1 MTINRTTLLDLPLPV
16 TGTESGTWGDVTN
29 NGLAQYVDIAV
40 AGMNNLTS
48 ANFSSGALTISN
60 TLGTSAATN
69 IAAGSA
75 QYATIKVSSLAQNST
90 ITAPA
95 SNRSYRIVNLDST
108 YNLTIKASG
117 QTGITFLPG
126 QTGVV
131 AFTGTDYEV
140 VGVVNAASST
150 DNAVP
155 KFDGTTGQIIQNTG
169 VTIDDSNNVSG
180 VAQLNATTAD
190 LTNIEVTNIK
200 AKDGTSAGSIADST
214 GVVTLASSVLT
225 TTDINGG
232 TIDGAV
238 IGGSSAAAGSFTS
251 LNTSGQVV
259 FNDAGADVDFRVEG
273 DTDANLLFVDAST
286 DRVGVKTNA
295 PSSDLHI
302 NPAADDIFTNGLRVQ
317 RAAATTQNV
326 VLNYS
331 GGAANI
337 VATDAALSNP
347 IIRFFT
353 STDGTTSTE
362 RMRIDS
368 SGNVGIGTSSPAT
381 KFHVSN
387 TSGATQVR
395 VSSDTD
401 VSFSATATG
410 ADSTAF
416 MTVLNDARQWTIR
429 VNGSESDQFQIRDST
444 AGATRMVIDSS
455 GNVVLG
461 SSANGGQAMTTLQG
475 YSPNSANGSYG
486 NLLFSANANYTGG
499 ASRFLLTNAF
509 NVTDF
514 AIISSVDATTTPT
527 LDSGGAVSSGTVVF
541 SLKAGGN
548 AAFLGNIGIGGATPS
563 SSGAGITF
571 PATQSASSD
580 ANTLDDYEEGNW
592 TPVISDGTNNATMSV
607 SAQGR
612 YTKIGNLVTVT
623 GYAVTTALGS
633 VSGNVR
639 ITGLPFTGAVGV
651 GNYVSG
657 CVGYAE
663 GLNISANQVVGMYVS
678 ETNYI
683 VLTLCDSTA
692 GTTNLQ
698 ASEWSADGGIFIAL
712 TYRT

>member
-1 MTINRTTLLDLPLPV
+1 
-16 TGTESGTWGDVTN
+16 
-29 NGLAQYVDIAV
+29 
-40 AGMNNLTS
+40 
-48 ANFSSGALTISN
+48 
-60 TLGTSAATN
+60 
-69 IAAGSA
+69 
-75 QYATIKVSSLAQNST
+75 
-90 ITAPA
+90 
-95 SNRSYRIVNLDST
+95 LDST

-251 LNTSGQVV
+251 LSTSGAVV

-286 DRVGVKTNA
+286 DRVGIGTSSPTTKLQVDGPADIGGETNNVGIFGSSSTNA
-295 PSSDLHI
+295 GIIGTTANQQL
-302 NPAADDIFTNGLRVQ
+302 NIFGNGTGPIVFQTGGAFLNGLD
-317 RAAATTQNV
+317 
-326 VLNYS
+326 VL
-331 GGAANI
+331 G
-337 VATDAALSNP
+337 
-347 IIRFFT
+347 
-353 STDGTTSTE
+353 TE

-580 ANTLDDYEEGNW
+580 ANTLDDYEEGTW
-592 TPVISDGTNNATMSV
+592 TATITTTGGSV
-607 SAQGR
+607 TIGSQTCT
-612 YTKIGNLVTVT
+612 YTKVGRLVTLN
-623 GYAVTTALGS
+623 GIIS
-633 VSGNVR
+633 VSGISSPTGQLT
-639 ITGLPFTGAVGV
+639 ITGLPFTPAVADQGGSNVYMAGV
-651 GNYVSG
+651 AATSATSFYSE
-657 CVGYAE
+657 VGTAPRIYIAKYTE
-663 GLNISANQVVGMYVS
+663 LDSITDAADLLTASSLFKFSAFYSV
-678 ETNYI
+678 
-683 VLTLCDSTA
+683 
-692 GTTNLQ
+692 
-698 ASEWSADGGIFIAL
+698 
-712 TYRT
+712 

>member
-155 KFDGTTGQIIQNTG
+155 RFDGTTGQIIQTSS
-169 VTIDDSNNVSG
+169 VVIDDSGN
-180 VAQLNATTAD
+180 
-190 LTNIEVTNIK
+190 
-200 AKDGTSAGSIADST
+200 
-214 GVVTLASSVLT
+214 LT
-225 TTDINGG
+225 TVG
-232 TIDGAV
+232 
-238 IGGSSAAAGSFTS
+238 
-251 LNTSGQVV
+251 LNTSGAVV

-286 DRVGVKTNA
+286 DRVGIGTSSPTTKLQVDGPADIGGETNNVGIFGSSSTNA
-295 PSSDLHI
+295 GIIGTTANQQL
-302 NPAADDIFTNGLRVQ
+302 NIFGNGTGPIVFQTGGAFLNGLD
-317 RAAATTQNV
+317 
-326 VLNYS
+326 VL
-331 GGAANI
+331 G
-337 VATDAALSNP
+337 
-347 IIRFFT
+347 
-353 STDGTTSTE
+353 TE
-362 RMRIDS
+362 RMRITSAGD
-368 SGNVGIGTSSPAT
+368 VGIGTSSPAT

-580 ANTLDDYEEGNW
+580 ANTLDDYEEGTTTVTFTPSTSGTITLNTSYQTVAYTKVGRLVTITGELFVSSVS
-592 TPVISDGTNNATMSV
+592 TPVGTSV
-607 SAQGR
+607 S
-612 YTKIGNLVTVT
+612 IGNLPFAAGGALTALSSGFGILDLGT
-623 GYAVTTALGS
+623 GSVVGARVNTTANTIDLRVDAS
-633 VSGNVR
+633 T
-639 ITGLPFTGAVGV
+639 IGA
-651 GNYVSG
+651 NY
-657 CVGYAE
+657 
-663 GLNISANQVVGMYVS
+663 NIVVGFSYM
-678 ETNYI
+678 T
-683 VLTLCDSTA
+683 
-692 GTTNLQ
+692 
-698 ASEWSADGGIFIAL
+698 
-712 TYRT
+712 

>member
-40 AGMNNLTS
+40 AGMNALTS
-48 ANFSSGALTISN
+48 SDFTAGALTISN

-238 IGGSSAAAGSFTS
+238 IGGASAAAGSFTT
-251 LNTSGQVV
+251 LNTSGAVV

-286 DRVGVKTNA
+286 DRVG
-295 PSSDLHI
+295 
-302 NPAADDIFTNGLRVQ
+302 
-317 RAAATTQNV
+317 
-326 VLNYS
+326 
-331 GGAANI
+331 
-337 VATDAALSNP
+337 
-347 IIRFFT
+347 
-353 STDGTTSTE
+353 
-362 RMRIDS
+362 
-368 SGNVGIGTSSPAT
+368 IGTSSPGVRLDVTTAT
-381 KFHVSN
+381 AGFAASLTNTNGASDSNGLYVKSGTVSTEYNLRLSN
-387 TSGATQVR
+387 TS
-395 VSSDTD
+395 
-401 VSFSATATG
+401 SF
-410 ADSTAF
+410 
-416 MTVLNDARQWTIR
+416 
-429 VNGSESDQFQIRDST
+429 
-444 AGATRMVIDSS
+444 
-455 GNVVLG
+455 
-461 SSANGGQAMTTLQG
+461 
-475 YSPNSANGSYG
+475 Y
-486 NLLFSANANYTGG
+486 
-499 ASRFLLTNAF
+499 
-509 NVTDF
+509 
-514 AIISSVDATTTPT
+514 
-527 LDSGGAVSSGTVVF
+527 
-541 SLKAGGN
+541 
-548 AAFLGNIGIGGATPS
+548 
-563 SSGAGITF
+563 
-571 PATQSASSD
+571 
-580 ANTLDDYEEGNW
+580 
-592 TPVISDGTNNATMSV
+592 
-607 SAQGR
+607 
-612 YTKIGNLVTVT
+612 
-623 GYAVTTALGS
+623 
-633 VSGNVR
+633 
-639 ITGLPFTGAVGV
+639 
-651 GNYVSG
+651 
-657 CVGYAE
+657 
-663 GLNISANQVVGMYVS
+663 
-678 ETNYI
+678 
-683 VLTLCDSTA
+683 
-692 GTTNLQ
+692 
-698 ASEWSADGGIFIAL
+698 
-712 TYRT
+712 